1 MEIITLDFE
10 TYYDREYSLSKLS
23 TEEYVRDPR
32 FEVIMLGVRWPDGT
46 KEVVTGT
53 HLEIKQWCDK
63 VPWGQYAVL
72 AHNTLFDGA
81 ILSWRFGV
89 RPRVWLDTLSMS
101 RAMFSARG
109 NSLAAL
115 AKRYGLA
122 DKGTY
127 VMNMMGRRRTDMSPG
142 EFKQYA
148 EYCLQDV
155 DLCYDLWSLMSGGWY
170 DPENADNRGAYP
182 LEELKLID
190 LHLRMFTEPMLRL
203 NQGKLEAH
211 LAAVQARKAALL
223 EAAGVETTDLMSN
236 VKFAELLEGFGIDPP
251 MKISPTTGKMTYAF
265 AKSDP
270 GLKELL
276 EHEDERV
283 QAIVAAR
290 MGVKS
295 TLEETRTQ
303 RFINISKRDPAFP
316 VPLKY
321 AYARTKRSSGG
332 DGVNLQNLPS
342 RGSTNLKACIEA
354 PPGYAIIDCDSSN
367 IEARVLAWLAGQED
381 LVNDFAN
388 GVDVYCKLATKI
400 YGKTVTKADKLERSV
415 GKTVTL
421 GCGYQTGA
429 NKLKVTLKAATPSVD
444 LELDECE
451 KIIKTYRDS
460 VPMIVNLWAR
470 GEDAVRAM
478 YHNESMWLGRE
489 GAVLI
494 EGKRGV
500 KLPSGLYISY
510 PQLHRHTDGKWMKW
524 RYKDDT
530 GLVDIYGGKLIENV
544 VQALARIIVM
554 SQMQRI
560 ARKLPVKLTVHDSV
574 IVLAREEEREAARA
588 YVESCM
594 RYVPPWA
601 QGCPINCES
610 KWGYNY
616 GELHDD

>member
-63 VPWGQYAVL
+63 VPWGEYAVL

-223 EAAGVETTDLMSN
+223 EAAGVETADLMSN

-321 AYARTKRSSGG
+321 AYARTKRSSGCLVAETQVLVYDPG
-332 DGVNLQNLPS
+332 QQAVVSKRIVDVLADDLVWDGEAFVEHEGVQFSGYREVISWDSVTGTPEHVVFTESGEISLLEAMQRQCRIKTTRNPS
-342 RGSTNLKACIEA
+342 DN
-354 PPGYAIIDCDSSN
+354 DVDS
-367 IEARVLAWLAGQED
+367 ARVVAHHL
-381 LVNDFAN
+381 
-388 GVDVYCKLATKI
+388 
-400 YGKTVTKADKLERSV
+400 
-415 GKTVTL
+415 
-421 GCGYQTGA
+421 
-429 NKLKVTLKAATPSVD
+429 
-444 LELDECE
+444 
-451 KIIKTYRDS
+451 
-460 VPMIVNLWAR
+460 
-470 GEDAVRAM
+470 
-478 YHNESMWLGRE
+478 
-489 GAVLI
+489 
-494 EGKRGV
+494 
-500 KLPSGLYISY
+500 
-510 PQLHRHTDGKWMKW
+510 
-524 RYKDDT
+524 
-530 GLVDIYGGKLIENV
+530 
-544 VQALARIIVM
+544 
-554 SQMQRI
+554 
-560 ARKLPVKLTVHDSV
+560 RK
-574 IVLAREEEREAARA
+574 
-588 YVESCM
+588 
-594 RYVPPWA
+594 
-601 QGCPINCES
+601 
-610 KWGYNY
+610 
-616 GELHDD
+616 

>member
-10 TYYDREYSLSKLS
+10 TFYDREYSLSKLS

-63 VPWGQYAVL
+63 VPWGEYAVL

-170 DPENADNRGAYP
+170 DPDNADNRGAYP

-223 EAAGVETTDLMSN
+223 EAAGVETADLMSN

-321 AYARTKRSSGG
+321 AYARTKRSSGCLVAETQVLVYDPG
-332 DGVNLQNLPS
+332 QQAVVSKRIVDVLADDLVWDGEAFVEHEGVQFSGYREVISWDSVTGTPEHVVFTESGEISLLEAMQRQCRIKTTRNPS
-342 RGSTNLKACIEA
+342 DN
-354 PPGYAIIDCDSSN
+354 DVDS
-367 IEARVLAWLAGQED
+367 ARVVAHHL
-381 LVNDFAN
+381 
-388 GVDVYCKLATKI
+388 
-400 YGKTVTKADKLERSV
+400 
-415 GKTVTL
+415 
-421 GCGYQTGA
+421 
-429 NKLKVTLKAATPSVD
+429 
-444 LELDECE
+444 
-451 KIIKTYRDS
+451 
-460 VPMIVNLWAR
+460 
-470 GEDAVRAM
+470 
-478 YHNESMWLGRE
+478 
-489 GAVLI
+489 
-494 EGKRGV
+494 
-500 KLPSGLYISY
+500 
-510 PQLHRHTDGKWMKW
+510 
-524 RYKDDT
+524 
-530 GLVDIYGGKLIENV
+530 
-544 VQALARIIVM
+544 
-554 SQMQRI
+554 
-560 ARKLPVKLTVHDSV
+560 RK
-574 IVLAREEEREAARA
+574 
-588 YVESCM
+588 
-594 RYVPPWA
+594 
-601 QGCPINCES
+601 
-610 KWGYNY
+610 
-616 GELHDD
+616 